1 MKAWLRSRFA
11 ALLALGDDRLSRRG
25 EVAVLV
31 GAGGLAAL
39 GFAPLGW
46 WPLTLLGLAVLAARM
61 QRARG
66 AWQALLVGE
75 LWGWGHFSVGNGW
88 IATAFT
94 YQAQMPAWL
103 GWIAVLLLAV
113 YLALFPAAATLGAW
127 WLGRRWRAAPVPTLA
142 ALWIV
147 TEWARGW
154 VCTGFPWNPLAATA
168 LGGFD
173 RPGLARAL
181 PWLGTYALSGL
192 VVLLAGQWLFALR
205 AGAQRRWG
213 LAAAHLALPA
223 VLFLLPLGGQNAVGT
238 VPFTLVQPD
247 IGQDEINDAT
257 RYEAQFQ
264 RLAALSLPRQP
275 GQRRLVLWPE
285 SAVPD
290 YLQPGYPRAWYAG
303 TTYGGDPGLAR
314 ARMGRVI
321 GPGALLLTGA
331 VDMTFPPDAGP
342 ATMPIGAW
350 NVVTA
355 LDSQG
360 TIRASYAKAHLVPY
374 GEYLPMRG
382 LLTPLGLS
390 RLVAGDFDYWSGP
403 GPRTLDFSALGLPR
417 VGVQICYEIV
427 FSGQVVDRAHRPAL
441 LFNPTNDGWFGA
453 WGPPQHLAQ
462 ARLRAIE
469 EGLPVLRATTNGI
482 SAVIDARGGVRG
494 FVPRHV
500 AGRLEGLVPPALAP
514 TPFAR
519 MGNILPLLWA
529 AALLLAALVASR
541 RRPR

>member
-25 EVAVLV
+25 EAAVLV

-213 LAAAHLALPA
+213 LAATHLALPA

-303 TTYGGDPGLAR
+303 TTYGGDPAGAR
-314 ARMGRVI
+314 AH
-321 GPGALLLTGA
+321 GPGDRAGRAAADRGCRHDVPARCRAGDHAGRRLERGHRARQPGHDPRQLCQGASRALWRIPADARPAHAAGPVASGGRRFRLLVRAGA
-331 VDMTFPPDAGP
+331 THAGFFGAGP
-342 ATMPIGAW
+342 A
-350 NVVTA
+350 
-355 LDSQG
+355 
-360 TIRASYAKAHLVPY
+360 
-374 GEYLPMRG
+374 
-382 LLTPLGLS
+382 
-390 RLVAGDFDYWSGP
+390 
-403 GPRTLDFSALGLPR
+403 
-417 VGVQICYEIV
+417 
-427 FSGQVVDRAHRPAL
+427 
-441 LFNPTNDGWFGA
+441 
-453 WGPPQHLAQ
+453 
-462 ARLRAIE
+462 
-469 EGLPVLRATTNGI
+469 
-482 SAVIDARGGVRG
+482 ARGR
-494 FVPRHV
+494 
-500 AGRLEGLVPPALAP
+500 AD
-514 TPFAR
+514 
-519 MGNILPLLWA
+519 LL
-529 AALLLAALVASR
+529 
-541 RRPR
+541 